1 MRGDGDLAQVAVGVE
16 MAVSAGGPLVDGG
29 TDFGWRDRRVLA
41 SQTGFDHALGG
52 LEQVKDSE
60 ALVWLVPH
68 IFTLMDAA
76 FLPAVWPGHLA
87 GECVAEG
94 TAHVVHRGRVEV
106 AGTAGKR

>member
-1 MRGDGDLAQVAVGVE
+1 VRGNGDLAQVAIGVE

-76 FLPAVWPGHLA
+76 FLPAV
-87 GECVAEG
+87 
-94 TAHVVHRGRVEV
+94 
-106 AGTAGKR
+106 AGTLSRRVRRRSRRTRRASWTR